1 VLKLV
6 QKVVVNSPSEIAF
19 SRLSESLQKQGYK
32 LKRRVPYSYISA
44 QIEFGLYADF
54 KIRKEEG
61 ERSVITISMNS
72 IPLYILATLLTIM
85 FFAIVIWLR
94 LTLFAAL
101 IGFSC
106 GMAFL
111 RIYQNTHKKEE
122 KIKAAIHKE
131 RVIIALYIIK
141 HFQDFIPRA

>member
-6 QKVVVNSPSEIAF
+6 QEIVINSPSEVTF
-19 SRLSESLQKQGYK
+19 SRLSEFLQKQGYK
-32 LKRRVPYSYISA
+32 LKRRVPYSYIGA

-61 ERSVITISMNS
+61 ERRVITISMNS
-72 IPLYILATLLTIM
+72 MPLYILATLLTIM

-111 RIYQNTHKKEE
+111 RIYQNAHKKEE
-122 KIKAAIHKE
+122 KVKAAILKKE
-131 RVIIALYIIK
+131 SS
-141 HFQDFIPRA
+141 